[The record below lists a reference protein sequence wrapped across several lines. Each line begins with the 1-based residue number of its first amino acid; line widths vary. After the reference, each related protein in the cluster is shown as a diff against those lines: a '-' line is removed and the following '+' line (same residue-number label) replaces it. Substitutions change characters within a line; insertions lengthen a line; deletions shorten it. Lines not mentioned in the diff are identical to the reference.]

1 MSLCISVFFYAV
13 NSQNGDSFGLRVYL
27 RISVPSSQFCC
38 KPKPPLER
46 ESFLKRVHL
55 SMCKYKYF

>member
-46 ESFLKRVHL
+46 ESFLK
-55 SMCKYKYF
+55 